1 MPTAISQDY
10 TSRQVDLVSLD
21 VKVTGLPSGKLPSL
35 LHYPEPVTVISGV
48 QKSIQAFVSLL
59 LTVKGSAANPD
70 VGCGFLSS
78 LQQGLI
84 RTEQD
89 LRNYY
94 AIELSGVL
102 QQLNRTVLLDD
113 ERISRA
119 ELISTQV
126 DPGRISMTINFTTA
140 AGSQIKLLVPVT
152 YEK

>member
-1 MPTAISQDY
+1 MPTALSQDY

-21 VKVTGLPSGKLPSL
+21 CAVTGLPSGKLASELRFPN
-35 LHYPEPVTVISGV
+35 PPTVVSGV

-59 LTVKGSAANPD
+59 FTVKGSSANPD

-78 LQQGLI
+78 VQQGLI

-94 AIELSGVL
+94 AIELSDLL
-102 QQLNRTVLLDD
+102 QQVNKSVVLAD
-113 ERISRA
+113 ERMSAA
-119 ELISTQV
+119 ELIATQV

-152 YEK
+152 YEN